1 VIMHFHVSEECT
13 SFLREHGRFGE
24 SFQLGIFAGEPG
36 KSRDAGQF
44 FSGPD
49 YLRK

>member
-1 VIMHFHVSEECT
+1 MIMHFHVSEECT
-13 SFLREHGRFGE
+13 SFLREHRDVLV

-36 KSRDAGQF
+36 KSRDAGKF